1 MIRVVVVTDIR
12 LYRDGLVRHL
22 AEQPQFEVVG
32 SAAGTVEGIR
42 CVEEV
47 RPDIVL
53 MDLTLPDCHAAVR
66 TIGRVAPVTRVVV
79 LAMPEEEQDLV
90 ACAEAGVAGFVPR
103 EASLAELVAAVQ
115 RAARDEV
122 LVPPG
127 AASALLRRVAVL
139 AATAT
144 GPVGS
149 ALLTPRESEI
159 ALLIDEGK
167 SNKEIAVGL
176 GIEVATVKNHVHHIL
191 EKLKLHRR
199 AEVPRMVRARA
210 RRPLLPVETKGPLGE
225 RSPA

>member
-1 MIRVVVVTDIR
+1 MIRVMVVTDIR
-12 LYRDGLVRHL
+12 LYRDGLVRYL
-22 AEQPQFEVVG
+22 GDQPQVEVVG
-32 SAAGTVEGIR
+32 SAASTREGIR
-42 CVEEV
+42 QVEEL

-53 MDLTLPDCHAAVR
+53 MDLTLLNCHAAVR
-66 TIGRVAPVTRVVV
+66 TIARVAPATRVVV

-127 AASALLRRVAVL
+127 AASALLRRVALL
-139 AATAT
+139 AASSRGA
-144 GPVGS
+144 GGGVE
-149 ALLTPRESEI
+149 LTRREAEI
-159 ALLIDEGK
+159 ASLLDEGK

-191 EKLKLHRR
+191 EKLKVHRR
-199 AEVPRMVRARA
+199 AEVPRTVRARA
-210 RRPLLPVETKGPLGE
+210 RRGLVPVGTEGRVGRL
-225 RSPA
+225 